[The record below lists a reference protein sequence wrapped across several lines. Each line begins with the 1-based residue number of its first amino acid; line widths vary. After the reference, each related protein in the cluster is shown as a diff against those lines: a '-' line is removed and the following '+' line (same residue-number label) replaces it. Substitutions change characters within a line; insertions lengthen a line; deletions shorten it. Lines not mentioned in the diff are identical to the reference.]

1 MNPREGEVGN
11 IFFCTWRLSLTM
23 SYTRNITHEVL
34 PPPMGDIEYLYE
46 DEHIIIVDKPAN
58 MLSVP
63 GRTPDK
69 QDCLIHRVRKCFPEA
84 RIVHRLDFSTSGLMV
99 IAQNRESHRNLSRQ
113 FENRKTEKTYV
124 AKVFGQPDGT
134 SGMINLPLRCDW
146 ERRPLQ
152 IIDHQLGK
160 EALTHWKIIERFEN
174 SCLVELSPTTGRT
187 HQLRVHMQAM
197 GHPIL
202 GDELYAHEDA
212 YSMADRLNLH
222 AKELIINHPAEN
234 SRMTFSSTSES
245 F

>member
-1 MNPREGEVGN
+1 MSH
-11 IFFCTWRLSLTM
+11 IF
-23 SYTRNITHEVL
+23 NITNEIL
-34 PPPMGDIEYLYE
+34 PPPMGGIEYVYN
-46 DEHIIIVDKPAN
+46 DEQIIIVDKPAN

-69 QDCLIHRVRKCFPEA
+69 QDCLIHRVQKLFSEA
-84 RIVHRLDFSTSGLMV
+84 RIVHRLDFATSGLMV
-99 IAQNRESHRNLSRQ
+99 IAQNRESHRELSRQ
-113 FENRKTEKTYV
+113 FENRDIEKTYL
-124 AKVFGQPDGT
+124 AKVFGQPEQT
-134 SGMINLPLRCDW
+134 SGVLNQPMRCDW

-160 EALTHWKIIERFEN
+160 KALTHWRIIERLEN

-202 GDELYAHEDA
+202 GDELYAHEAA
-212 YSMADRLNLH
+212 YSMADSLNLH

-234 SRMTFSSTSES
+234 NRMVFSSTIDP

>member
-1 MNPREGEVGN
+1 
-11 IFFCTWRLSLTM
+11 
-23 SYTRNITHEVL
+23 
-34 PPPMGDIEYLYE
+34 MGDIEYIYN
-46 DEHIIIVDKPAN
+46 DKDIIVIDKPAN

-69 QDCLIHRVRKCFPEA
+69 QDCLIHRVQKRFPEA

-99 IAQNRESHRNLSRQ
+99 IAQNRESHRKLGRQ
-113 FENRKTEKTYV
+113 FENRETEKTYI
-124 AKVFGQPDGT
+124 AKVYGQPEHT

-152 IIDHQLGK
+152 IIDYQLGK
-160 EALTHWKIIERFEN
+160 KAQTCWRIIEQFES

-202 GDELYAHEDA
+202 GDELYAHEAA
-212 YSMADRLNLH
+212 YSMANRLYLH
-222 AKELIINHPAEN
+222 AKGLIISHPEAN
-234 SRMTFSSTSES
+234 NRMAFSSASVP

>member
-1 MNPREGEVGN
+1 
-11 IFFCTWRLSLTM
+11 
-23 SYTRNITHEVL
+23 
-34 PPPMGDIEYLYE
+34 MGDIEYVYS

-69 QDCLIHRVRKCFPEA
+69 QDCLIHRVQKRFPEA

-99 IAQNRESHRNLSRQ
+99 IALNRESHRILSRQ
-113 FENRKTEKTYV
+113 FENRDIGKTYV
-124 AKVFGQPDGT
+124 AKVYGQPGQT
-134 SGMINLPLRCDW
+134 SGVLNLPLRCDW

-152 IIDHQLGK
+152 IVDHKLGK
-160 EALTHWKIIERFEN
+160 KALTHWKIIERFEN
-174 SCLVELSPTTGRT
+174 SCFVELSPATGRT

-202 GDELYAHEDA
+202 GDELYAHDTA
-212 YSMADRLNLH
+212 YSMTDRLNLH
-222 AKELIINHPAEN
+222 AKELIINNPVEN
-234 SRMTFSSTSES
+234 SRMTFSSTIEP

>member
-1 MNPREGEVGN
+1 MPH
-11 IFFCTWRLSLTM
+11 IF
-23 SYTRNITHEVL
+23 NITHAVL
-34 PPPMGDIEYLYE
+34 PPPKGDIEYVYS
-46 DEHIIIVDKPAN
+46 DEQIIIVDKPAN

-69 QDCLIHRVRKCFPEA
+69 QDCLIHRVQKQFPDA
-84 RIVHRLDFSTSGLMV
+84 RIVHRLDFATSGLMV
-99 IAQNRESHRNLSRQ
+99 IAQNRESHRMLSRQ
-113 FENRKTEKTYV
+113 FENRETEKTYV
-124 AKVFGQPDGT
+124 AKVYGQPGQQ
-134 SGMINLPLRCDW
+134 SGVLDLPLRCDW

-152 IIDHQLGK
+152 IVDDQLGK
-160 EALTHWKIIERFEN
+160 KALTHWRIIERFEN

-187 HQLRVHMQAM
+187 HQLRVHMQSM

-202 GDELYAHEDA
+202 GDELYAHEAA

-234 SRMTFSSTSES
+234 SRMTFSSTNEP

>member
-1 MNPREGEVGN
+1 MSH
-11 IFFCTWRLSLTM
+11 IF
-23 SYTRNITHEVL
+23 NITQEIL
-34 PPPMGDIEYLYE
+34 PPPMGDIEYLYN
-46 DEHIIIVDKPAN
+46 DEQMIIVDKPAN

-69 QDCLIHRVRKCFPEA
+69 QDCLIHRVQKLFPEA

-99 IAQNRESHRNLSRQ
+99 IAQNRESHRELSRQ
-113 FENRKTEKTYV
+113 FENRETEKTYV
-124 AKVFGQPDGT
+124 AKVFGQPEQA
-134 SGMINLPLRCDW
+134 SGEVNLPLRCDW

-152 IIDHQLGK
+152 IVDHKLGK
-160 EALTHWKIIERFEN
+160 EALTHWEIIERLEN
-174 SCLVELSPTTGRT
+174 SCLLELSPTTGRT

-202 GDELYAHEDA
+202 GDELYAHEAA

-222 AKELIINHPAEN
+222 AKELTIAHPTEN
-234 SRMTFSSTSES
+234 NRLSFSSTCEP

>member
-1 MNPREGEVGN
+1 MSH
-11 IFFCTWRLSLTM
+11 IF
-23 SYTRNITHEVL
+23 NITHEIL
-34 PPPMGDIEYLYE
+34 PPPLGDIEYVYN
-46 DEHIIIVDKPAN
+46 DEQIIIVDKPAN

-63 GRTPDK
+63 GRGPDK
-69 QDCLIHRVRKCFPEA
+69 QDCLIRRVQKRFPEA

-99 IAQNRESHRNLSRQ
+99 IAQNRESHRILSRQ
-113 FENRKTEKTYV
+113 FENRETEKTYV
-124 AKVFGQPDGT
+124 AKVYGQPEQVFGVVD
-134 SGMINLPLRCDW
+134 LPLRCDW

-152 IIDHQLGK
+152 IVDYQLGK
-160 EALTHWKIIERFEN
+160 NALTHWKIIERLEN

-222 AKELIINHPAEN
+222 AKELTINHPVESN
-234 SRMTFSSTSES
+234 RMVFSSTSEP

>member
-1 MNPREGEVGN
+1 MNN
-11 IFFCTWRLSLTM
+11 SLK
-23 SYTRNITHEVL
+23 ITHEVL
-34 PPPMGDIEYLYE
+34 PPPMGDIEYVYS

-69 QDCLIHRVRKCFPEA
+69 QDCLIHRVQKRFPEA

-99 IAQNRESHRNLSRQ
+99 IALNRESHRILSRQ
-113 FENRKTEKTYV
+113 FENRDTGKTYV
-124 AKVFGQPDGT
+124 AKVYGQPGQT
-134 SGMINLPLRCDW
+134 SGVLNLPLRCDW

-152 IIDHQLGK
+152 IVDHKLGK
-160 EALTHWKIIERFEN
+160 KALTHWKIIERFEN

-202 GDELYAHEDA
+202 GDELYAHEA
-212 YSMADRLNLH
+212 AHSMADRLNLH
-222 AKELIINHPAEN
+222 AKELIINHPVEN
-234 SRMTFSSTSES
+234 NRLSFSSTCEP

>member
-1 MNPREGEVGN
+1 MSH
-11 IFFCTWRLSLTM
+11 IF
-23 SYTRNITHEVL
+23 NITHEIL
-34 PPPMGDIEYLYE
+34 PPPIGDIEYVYN
-46 DEHIIIVDKPAN
+46 DEQIIIVDKPAN

-63 GRTPDK
+63 GRGPDK
-69 QDCLIHRVRKCFPEA
+69 QDCLIRRVQKRFPEA

-99 IAQNRESHRNLSRQ
+99 IAQNRESHRILSRQ
-113 FENRKTEKTYV
+113 FENRETEKTYV
-124 AKVFGQPDGT
+124 AKVFGQPEQAFGVVD
-134 SGMINLPLRCDW
+134 LPLRCDW

-152 IIDHQLGK
+152 IVDYQLGK
-160 EALTHWKIIERFEN
+160 NALTHWKIIERLEN

-222 AKELIINHPAEN
+222 AKELIINHPVEN
-234 SRMTFSSTSES
+234 SRMTFSSTNEP

>member
-1 MNPREGEVGN
+1 
-11 IFFCTWRLSLTM
+11 
-23 SYTRNITHEVL
+23 
-34 PPPMGDIEYLYE
+34 MGDIEYVYN
-46 DEHIIIVDKPAN
+46 DEQIIIVDKPAN

-69 QDCLIHRVRKCFPEA
+69 KDCLIHRVQKRFPEA
-84 RIVHRLDFSTSGLMV
+84 RIVHRLDFATSGLMV
-99 IAQNRESHRNLSRQ
+99 IAQNRESHRELSRQ
-113 FENRKTEKTYV
+113 FENRETEKTYV
-124 AKVFGQPDGT
+124 AKVFGQPEQA
-134 SGMINLPLRCDW
+134 SGVLDQPMRCDW

-152 IIDHQLGK
+152 IVDHKLGK
-160 EALTHWKIIERFEN
+160 KALTHWRIIERFEN

-202 GDELYAHEDA
+202 GDELYAHEAA

-222 AKELIINHPAEN
+222 AKELIINHPVEN
-234 SRMTFSSTSES
+234 NRMVFSSTSDP

>member
-1 MNPREGEVGN
+1 MSH
-11 IFFCTWRLSLTM
+11 IF
-23 SYTRNITHEVL
+23 NITHEIL
-34 PPPMGDIEYLYE
+34 PPPLGDIEYVYN
-46 DEHIIIVDKPAN
+46 DEQIIIVDKPAN

-63 GRTPDK
+63 GRAPDK
-69 QDCLIHRVRKCFPEA
+69 QDCLIRRVQKRFPEA

-99 IAQNRESHRNLSRQ
+99 IAQNRESHRILSCQ
-113 FENRKTEKTYV
+113 FENRETEKTYV
-124 AKVFGQPDGT
+124 AKVFGQPEQAFGVVD
-134 SGMINLPLRCDW
+134 LPLRCDW

-152 IIDHQLGK
+152 IVDHQQGK
-160 EALTHWKIIERFEN
+160 DALTHWKIIERFEN

-202 GDELYAHEDA
+202 GDELYAHEEA

-222 AKELIINHPAEN
+222 AKELIINHPEEN
-234 SRMTFSSTSES
+234 SRLTFSSTNEP

>member
-1 MNPREGEVGN
+1 
-11 IFFCTWRLSLTM
+11 
-23 SYTRNITHEVL
+23 
-34 PPPMGDIEYLYE
+34 MGDIEYVYS

-69 QDCLIHRVRKCFPEA
+69 QDCLIHRVQKQFPDA

-99 IAQNRESHRNLSRQ
+99 IAQTRESHRILSRQ
-113 FENRKTEKTYV
+113 FENRETEKTYV
-124 AKVFGQPDGT
+124 AKVYGQPGQP
-134 SGMINLPLRCDW
+134 SGVLDLPLRCDW

-152 IIDHQLGK
+152 IVDDQLGK
-160 EALTHWKIIERFEN
+160 KALTHWRIIERFEN

-187 HQLRVHMQAM
+187 HQLRVHMQSM

-202 GDELYAHEDA
+202 GDELYAHEAA
-212 YSMADRLNLH
+212 YSMADCLNLH
-222 AKELIINHPAEN
+222 AKKLIINHPAEN
-234 SRMTFSSTSES
+234 SRMAFSSTSEP

>member
-1 MNPREGEVGN
+1 MSH
-11 IFFCTWRLSLTM
+11 IF
-23 SYTRNITHEVL
+23 NITNEIL
-34 PPPMGDIEYLYE
+34 PPPMGDIEYVYN
-46 DEHIIIVDKPAN
+46 DEQIIIVDKPAN

-69 QDCLIHRVRKCFPEA
+69 QDCLIHRVQKLFPEA
-84 RIVHRLDFSTSGLMV
+84 RIVHRLDFATSGLMV
-99 IAQNRESHRNLSRQ
+99 IAQNRESHRELSRQ
-113 FENRKTEKTYV
+113 FENRDIEKTYL
-124 AKVFGQPDGT
+124 AKVFGQPEQT
-134 SGMINLPLRCDW
+134 SGVLNQPMRCDW

-160 EALTHWKIIERFEN
+160 KALTHWRIIERLEN

-202 GDELYAHEDA
+202 GDELYAHEEA
-212 YSMADRLNLH
+212 YSMTDRLNLH
-222 AKELIINHPAEN
+222 AKELIINHPEEN
-234 SRMTFSSTSES
+234 SRLTFSSTSEP

>member
-1 MNPREGEVGN
+1 MGN
-11 IFFCTWRLSLTM
+11 I
-23 SYTRNITHEVL
+23 
-34 PPPMGDIEYLYE
+34 EYVYN
-46 DEHIIIVDKPAN
+46 DEQIIVIDKPAN

-69 QDCLIHRVRKCFPEA
+69 QDCLIRRGQKRFLEA

-99 IAQNRESHRNLSRQ
+99 IAQNRESHRTLSRQ
-113 FENRKTEKTYV
+113 FENRETEKTYV
-124 AKVFGQPDGT
+124 AKVFGQPEKT
-134 SGMINLPLRCDW
+134 SGVLDQPLRCDW

-152 IIDHQLGK
+152 IVDYQLGK
-160 EALTHWKIIERFEN
+160 KALTRWRAIERFEN

-202 GDELYAHEDA
+202 GDELYAHEAA

-222 AKELIINHPAEN
+222 AKELIINHPVEN
-234 SRMTFSSTSES
+234 SRMSFSSTSEP